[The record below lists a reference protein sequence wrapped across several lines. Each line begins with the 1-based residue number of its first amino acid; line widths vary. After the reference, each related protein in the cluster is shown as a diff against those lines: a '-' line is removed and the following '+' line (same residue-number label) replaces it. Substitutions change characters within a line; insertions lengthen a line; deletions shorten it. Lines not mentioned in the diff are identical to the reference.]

1 MTAGIDAERGEDMS
15 PKGRLI
21 LTAQEDGD
29 MCVLVVDESGESAG
43 VEFCASGGK
52 SPHTLQ
58 ALRDLSHAMKRDAD
72 GIPWCPPSRVL

>member
-1 MTAGIDAERGEDMS
+1 MSAGIDAERHEDMS
-15 PKGRLI
+15 RTGRLR

-29 MCVLVVDESGESAG
+29 MCILVIDESGESAG
-43 VEFCASGGK
+43 VEFCASGGR

-72 GIPWCPPSRVL
+72 GIPWTPTALL